1 MIYNIL
7 AAAEHLTRTFMRVS
21 IFGILVLLI
30 YGGLFALI
38 IIGLIRLVRFLGT
51 AGKESKLLRMELGKL
66 AEEVHLIR
74 QELKETKDS
83 EKEK

>member
-7 AAAEHLTRTFMRVS
+7 AAAEPLTRTFMRVS